1 MALFDLNAEE
11 IAEVQRKRVR
21 DSTEM
26 SNGKCVD
33 WPACGHTDGL
43 GCDWVSPNDNPALY
57 FCGNPDHDYYGTYP
71 WHEQGKGCPEDE
83 PDAFDTTKHPYTVC
97 DHENGECNVDNW

>member
-1 MALFDLNAEE
+1 MTTDRNGTGSHNGNPRPSTVLFALTADE
-11 IAEVQRKRVR
+11 IGEVQRARVR
-21 DSTEM
+21 DGVEM

-33 WPACGHTDGL
+33 YPACGHTDGL

-71 WHEQGKGCPEDE
+71 WHAVGAGCPEE
-83 PDAFDTTKHPYTVC
+83 EY
-97 DHENGECNVDNW
+97 EEE